1 MESNFPSC
9 RKRMFWSQHISN
21 IRLNLENIEVVKPLL
36 SFSVFIELTPKLLQ
50 FSYLQ
55 LRYPLNI
62 FIFKES

>member
-9 RKRMFWSQHISN
+9 RKRMFSNQHISN
-21 IRLNLENIEVVKPLL
+21 IRLNLKNIEVVKPLL

-62 FIFKES
+62 FIFKGS